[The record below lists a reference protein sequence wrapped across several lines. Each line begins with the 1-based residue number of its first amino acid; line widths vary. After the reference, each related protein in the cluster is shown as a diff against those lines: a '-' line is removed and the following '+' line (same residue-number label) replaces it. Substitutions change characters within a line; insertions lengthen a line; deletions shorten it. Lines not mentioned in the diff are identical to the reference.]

1 MDSKRIK
8 IKILKNLNKL
18 NKNNRMLKNKFKKQ
32 YKKLMNK
39 QRKKIDLYI

>member
-1 MDSKRIK
+1 MDTKRIK

-18 NKNNRMLKNKFKKQ
+18 NNNNRMLKNRFKKQ